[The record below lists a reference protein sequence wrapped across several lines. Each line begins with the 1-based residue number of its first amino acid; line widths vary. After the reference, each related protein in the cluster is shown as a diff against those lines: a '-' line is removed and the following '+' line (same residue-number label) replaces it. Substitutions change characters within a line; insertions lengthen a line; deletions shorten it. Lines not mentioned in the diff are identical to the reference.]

1 MHRHG
6 KCRGDRERA
15 MASFTH
21 LFQPLTIGGCTIKNR
36 ILSTG
41 HDTTLP
47 TEAAV
52 NDALIAYQE
61 ARDRGGAGLI
71 VLQVA
76 GVHETARYTNH
87 ILMASDDSA
96 IEGYRRL
103 AERVHSYGTKVFGQL

>member
-1 MHRHG
+1 MANG
-6 KCRGDRERA
+6 GTRECP
-15 MASFTH
+15 MASFMH
-21 LFQPLTIGGCTIKNR
+21 LFQPLTIRGCTIRNR

-41 HDTTLP
+41 HDTPLP

-61 ARDRGGAGLI
+61 ARAKGGAGLI
-71 VLQVA
+71 ILQVA

-96 IEGYRRL
+96 IDGYQRL
-103 AERVHSYGTKVFGQL
+103 AERVHGHGAKIFGQLFHPG